1 MNQASDFTMIP
12 ALPRRG
18 LRGYAHWTRFF
29 PVVVL
34 LVVIVFEGLTLDYR
48 VSPSALTIGLAV
60 LSLMLPPRQILLW
73 AAVFFVPV
81 LGTLLLIPNAG
92 VPEQLPVVILRSVAY
107 IVVVIMAFGVS
118 RYRQRSERQIRSLA
132 LLFDSLRTPIVVSDH
147 DGNITFANRACCE
160 LLGCSLQE
168 AKDSTFFSLFS
179 HPDHRGK
186 SIEAYL
192 GYFEGAPQGSMDMV
206 LSVRGTGKNVKAV
219 GSVLEIDGSRL
230 LVSQLV

>member
-1 MNQASDFTMIP
+1 MIS
-12 ALPRRG
+12 AQSRQG
-18 LRGYAHWTRFF
+18 LRGHAHWTRLF

-34 LVVIVFEGLTLDYR
+34 LVVFVFEGLTSGYR
-48 VSPSALTIGLAV
+48 VSPSALTIGLAL
-60 LSLMLPPRQILLW
+60 LSLMLPPRQIIFW
-73 AAVFFVPV
+73 AVVFFVPV

-92 VPEQLPVVILRSVAY
+92 VPEQLPVVILRSAAY
-107 IVVVIMAFGVS
+107 VVVVIMAFGVS
-118 RYRQRSERQIRSLA
+118 RYRERSEKQIRSLMS
-132 LLFDSLRTPIVVSDH
+132 LFDSLRTPIVVSDR

-186 SIEAYL
+186 SIEKYL
-192 GYFEGAPQGSMDMV
+192 GYFEGAPHGTIEMV
-206 LSVRGTGKNVKAV
+206 LSVRGQGRNVNAV
-219 GSVLEIDGSRL
+219 GSVLEIDGSKL